1 MVNLEDSLA
10 LTQNFIPRKKITA
23 ALSFLSDQS
32 CSVSG
37 FDMAK
42 VPNPYALFVE
52 RMREA
57 YPEELEKA
65 IELVESKKR
74 SKWDDL
80 VGKDTDSVGFS
91 FGFGGGDS
99 SDDED

>member
-10 LTQNFIPRKKITA
+10 LTQNFIPRKMLPA
-23 ALSFLSDQS
+23 ALSFLSDQA

-42 VPNPYALFVE
+42 VRDPYGLFVE
-52 RMREA
+52 RMRESFS
-57 YPEELEKA
+57 EELDKA
-65 IELVESKKR
+65 MEVVESKKR

-80 VGKDTDSVGFS
+80 VGKDTESAGFS

-99 SDDED
+99 SDED